1 MRIIFNFFFIL
12 KLGYEP
18 LQGFPPVPEAVFVK
32 YVFLESQQ
40 QSVSSNLNF
49 TMDFFKPKIKVL
61 IIGYFL

>member
-18 LQGFPPVPEAVFVK
+18 LQGFSPVPEAVFVK

-40 QSVSSNLNF
+40 QSV
-49 TMDFFKPKIKVL
+49 
-61 IIGYFL
+61 